1 MTKQFQESVQQE
13 FERFMRDEMD
23 DIEKKNYIKSD
34 RYKAMIEAVSKTLM
48 EKIFKKKWKL
58 LRFWSIYFK
67 FSNYLYSSEKYTISK
82 YKKIT

>member
-1 MTKQFQESVQQE
+1 KNLKLNFFLINFCSLSFINNNKNMTKQFQESVQQE

-48 EKIFKKKWKL
+48 EKIFKKK
-58 LRFWSIYFK
+58 
-67 FSNYLYSSEKYTISK
+67 
-82 YKKIT
+82 

>member
-23 DIEKKNYIKSD
+23 DIEKRNYIKSD

-48 EKIFKKKWKL
+48 EKIFKKK
-58 LRFWSIYFK
+58 
-67 FSNYLYSSEKYTISK
+67 
-82 YKKIT
+82 